1 MEGSL
6 RRIRGC
12 VKKTILTTLQVVVT
26 VAILV
31 WLFHDPKKR
40 ADIFAS
46 LRNAQ
51 LSWVIA
57 GFAAYGLV
65 EILAAA
71 RWQILLRVQGV
82 RVSSVRLCSLLMI
95 GIFFNQFMPG
105 GTGGD
110 VVKIFYLLKET
121 PGKKTQA
128 VLAALMDRL
137 IGLVGL
143 IFVAGVLI
151 IWRWDWLTQNTS
163 IPAFH
168 VAWLFSP
175 GALKDWLGQIPDT
188 AKLLYI
194 LLAVLGASVL
204 GIGTSFVITGLGLVD
219 KLPAH
224 FPKRDIFVDLS
235 IAYNAY
241 ASAWKS
247 SLAALFI
254 SFGVHLASFLVFFCA
269 ARSLA
274 AAVSFLDLTSVM
286 PIINTL
292 SSLPISV
299 GGTGPREGMFQTLL
313 NQLCGLSKEQAVAV
327 SLTGFIIILFWGVI
341 GGVIYLFYRPSEHAK
356 LSEIQDAVHKIEHE
370 IAKHE

>member
-1 MEGSL
+1 M
-6 RRIRGC
+6 
-12 VKKTILTTLQVVVT
+12 KKTILTTLQIAVT
-26 VAILV
+26 LAILV

-40 ADIFAS
+40 ADMFAS
-46 LRNAQ
+46 LRSAQ
-51 LSWVIA
+51 PIWILG

-71 RWQILLRVQGV
+71 RWQILLRVQDV

-128 VLAALMDRL
+128 VLAVLMDRL
-137 IGLVGL
+137 VGLVGL
-143 IFVAGVLI
+143 IFVAGTLVL
-151 IWRWDWLTQNTS
+151 WRWDWLTQNTS
-163 IPAFH
+163 MPPFH
-168 VAWLFSP
+168 LAWLFSP
-175 GALKDWLGQIPDT
+175 AALKDWLDQIPDT

-204 GIGTSFVITGLGLVD
+204 GIGTSFVITGFGLVD

-224 FPKRDIFVDLS
+224 FPKRDIFIDLAK
-235 IAYNAY
+235 AYNAY
-241 ASAWKS
+241 AGAWKS

-254 SFGVHLASFLVFFCA
+254 SVGVHIASFLVFFCA

-292 SSLPISV
+292 SALPISV
-299 GGTGPREGMFQTLL
+299 GGTGPREGMFQTMLS
-313 NQLCGLSKEQAVAV
+313 QLCGLTEGQAVAI
-327 SLTGFIIILFWGVI
+327 SLTGFMVILFWGVI
-341 GGVIYLFYRPSEHAK
+341 GGVIYLFYRPSEHAR
-356 LSEIQDAVHKIEHE
+356 LGEMQDAVHELEHT
-370 IAKHE
+370 IAESE

>member
-1 MEGSL
+1 M
-6 RRIRGC
+6 
-12 VKKTILTTLQVVVT
+12 KKIILTTLQIVVT
-26 VAILV
+26 IGILY
-31 WLFHDPKKR
+31 WLFHDEKKR
-40 ADIFAS
+40 ADMFAA
-46 LRNAQ
+46 LRHAQ
-51 LSWVIA
+51 PAWIISGIL
-57 GFAAYGLV
+57 AYGLV

-82 RVSSVRLCSLLMI
+82 RVSSMRLCSLLMI

-143 IFVAGVLI
+143 IFVAGALI

-163 IPAFH
+163 MPHFQM
-168 VAWLFSP
+168 AWLFSP
-175 GALKDWLGQIPDT
+175 SALRDWLGQIPDT

-194 LLAVLGASVL
+194 LLAVLSASVL

-235 IAYNAY
+235 KAYNAY

-247 SLAALFI
+247 SLAALVI
-254 SFGVHLASFLVFFCA
+254 SFGVHMVSFVVFFCA

-274 AAVSFLDLTSVM
+274 AAVSFWDLTSIM

-292 SSLPISV
+292 AALPISV

-313 NQLCGLSKEQAVAV
+313 NQLCGLSEGTGVAI
-327 SLTGFIIILFWGVI
+327 SLTGFVLILFWGVI

-356 LSEIQDAVHKIEHE
+356 ISVIEHE
-370 IAKHE
+370 VHAIEHQIAESE